1 VHIVDKV
8 SFGLVYIVDKVSF
21 GLYLMH
27 QQPFYTTIIVFIGVL
42 IYGTATRQIDFN
54 RIATEIFNA
63 IREDI
68 STSLNEIWLSFQ
80 NAFITL
86 YRTITIV
93 KLMEIIIIGLLLSSL
108 PDVLNFFVKTL
119 FKVAKIPS

>member
-1 VHIVDKV
+1 
-8 SFGLVYIVDKVSF
+8 
-21 GLYLMH
+21 MH

-54 RIATEIFNA
+54 RITTEIFNA

-68 STSLNEIWLSFQ
+68 STSFNEIWLSFQ

-119 FKVAKIPS
+119 